1 MIAAHRFRR
10 TRVAIAGAVAT
21 IFISACTPTR
31 PAPLVDVSALRE
43 QHQYQTALA
52 ALEQQ
57 RGTDPSY
64 LQQRQTLLEA
74 ATLYQS
80 QLLRSLRTA
89 MDQQDYANAQKTL
102 EAALPQLPPNAE
114 LTAFSAEFD
123 RARMRYVQEKLDEL
137 YQLRGEHLL
146 KEQPLYQSLQGFT
159 GDYDLQIA
167 VARYQADADYFS
179 KLLAAAGALAM
190 QREDYAAALK
200 YLSTANQ
207 LRPAAELASAIE
219 ATRRA
224 HDARREREKQN
235 RTSERELRYAKLESA
250 LQAALAKQDFQQA
263 RIQLNTLRD
272 IGLHL
277 AEVEQYRRHLN
288 EAVDSYVAAQIDAG
302 NKHYA
307 EGHIEEALKNW
318 NNASALQMTPELKER
333 IEKAEKFIQRYQNLK
348 QQPLSQTR

>member
-1 MIAAHRFRR
+1 MIRIRLFCSALI
-10 TRVAIAGAVAT
+10 VACAV
-21 IFISACTPTR
+21 SACSPTK
-31 PAPLVDVSALRE
+31 PAPLVDVQALRA
-43 QHQYQTALA
+43 QHQYLTALT

-57 RGTDPSY
+57 RASNPAY
-64 LQQRQTLLEA
+64 LQQRQALLEA

-80 QLLRSLRTA
+80 QLLQSLRAA

-123 RARMRYVQEKLDEL
+123 RARMRYVQDKLDDL

-167 VARYQADADYFS
+167 VARYQADAEYFS

-200 YLSTANQ
+200 YLTTANQ
-207 LRPAAELASAIE
+207 LHPAAEFTSAIE
-219 ATRRA
+219 ATTRA
-224 HDARREREKQN
+224 YDARREREKQN
-235 RTSERELRYAKLESA
+235 RTSEREQRYKKQENV

-263 RIQLNTLRD
+263 RIQLNALRD

-277 AEVEQYRRHLN
+277 AEVEQYRRNLH
-288 EAVDSYVAAQIDAG
+288 EAVDHYVAEQIDAG

-307 EGHIEEALKNW
+307 EGHIEDALKNW
-318 NNASALQMTPELKER
+318 NNASALQLTPELKER
-333 IEKAEKFIQRYQNLK
+333 IEKAEKFIQRYENLK
-348 QQPLSQTR
+348 QQPVTRSR

>member
-1 MIAAHRFRR
+1 MIRIHLLRNVC
-10 TRVAIAGAVAT
+10 VAIFFVSV
-21 IFISACTPTR
+21 ISACTQTK
-31 PAPLVDVSALRE
+31 PAPPVDMQALRE

-57 RGTDPSY
+57 RANNPAY
-64 LQQRQTLLEA
+64 LQQRQELLDA

-80 QLLRSLRTA
+80 QLLQSLRTA
-89 MDQQDYANAQKTL
+89 MDQKDYANAQKIL

-123 RARMRYVQEKLDEL
+123 RARIRYVQEKLDDL

-159 GDYDLQIA
+159 GDHDLEIA
-167 VARYQADADYFS
+167 VARYHADAEYFS

-190 QREDYAAALK
+190 QREDYTAALK
-200 YLSTANQ
+200 YLTTANQ
-207 LRPAAELASAIE
+207 LHPAAELASAIE
-219 ATRRA
+219 SSKRA
-224 HDARREREKQN
+224 NDARRAREKQN
-235 RTSERELRYAKLESA
+235 RTSEREQRYIKVESA
-250 LQAALAKQDFQQA
+250 LQTTLAKQDFQQA
-263 RIQLNTLRD
+263 RIQLNALRD

-277 AEVEQYRRHLN
+277 AEVEQYRQHLD
-288 EAVDSYVAAQIDAG
+288 EAVDRYVAEQIDAG

-333 IEKAEKFIQRYQNLK
+333 IEKAEKFIQRYENLK
-348 QQPLSQTR
+348 QQPVSPTR